1 MVNRRIGGSER
12 EFRNWAGNQ
21 VCLPMRQHQPN
32 SSASVSAI
40 VARAQLDGHTVK
52 AVGSGHSFT
61 AAACTTGHLVALDRM
76 KRVESVDLERGRVTV
91 QAGITLAELNEE
103 LAAVGLAM
111 PNLGDI
117 AYQTVAGAIGT
128 ATHGTGLQLG
138 NLATTVVGM
147 ELVDGNGDIVWCDE
161 DTNPELLAVARVG
174 IGALGIVTKVTL
186 QCVPAFNLHVA
197 ESVEVLDDLLD
208 GFAEH
213 AEANDHFEFFWVPGT
228 RRAMVKRNNRT
239 DAPAQP
245 ESKAD
250 YFVNK
255 IVSENLAFGAL
266 CRIGRRWPT
275 AVPKVAKLLST
286 AAGEREL
293 VDRSDRVFASPR
305 LVKFCEMEYGIP
317 IEALPEA
324 FRRVRAF
331 AATLGE
337 PILFP
342 IECRVSAADD
352 IPLSTGFGRT
362 NAWIA
367 VHRYQGVDYTNYFQG
382 VEAIMNDYDGRP
394 HWGKLHFQ
402 DAASLA
408 PRYPEWD
415 RFIDTR
421 AKLDPTGVF
430 ANAYTDRVLGPVTT

>member
-1 MVNRRIGGSER
+1 MQGE
-12 EFRNWAGNQ
+12 
-21 VCLPMRQHQPN
+21 
-32 SSASVSAI
+32 
-40 VARAQLDGHTVK
+40 TVK
-52 AVGSGHSFT
+52 AVGSAHSFT
-61 AAACTTGHLVALDRM
+61 AAACTSGHMVALDRLAA
-76 KRVESVDLERGRVTV
+76 VESIDLDTHRVTV
-91 QAGITLAELNEE
+91 QAGISLAALNTE

-128 ATHGTGLQLG
+128 ATHGTGLLLG

-147 ELVDGNGDIVWCDE
+147 EIVDGRGEILWCDE
-161 DTNPELLAVARVG
+161 QTNPELLAVARVG
-174 IGALGIVTKVTL
+174 VGALGVVTRVTL
-186 QCVPAFNLHVA
+186 QCVPAFNLHVR
-197 ESVEVLDDLLD
+197 ESVEDLDDLLD

-213 AEANDHFEFFWVPGT
+213 AGANDHFEFFWVPGT
-228 RRAMVKRNNRT
+228 KQAMVKRNNRT
-239 DAPAQP
+239 QRAAEP
-245 ESKAD
+245 ESKPAH
-250 YFVNK
+250 FFNK
-255 IVSENLAFGAL
+255 IVMENLAFGAV
-266 CRIGRRWPT
+266 CRVARRWPST
-275 AVPKVAKLLST
+275 VPT
-286 AAGEREL
+286 IAASLAGLAGDREV

-324 FRRVRAF
+324 YRRVRAF
-331 AATLGE
+331 AAELGE

-352 IPLSTGFGRT
+352 IALSTAEGRT
-362 NAWIA
+362 TAWIA
-367 VHRYQGVDYTNYFQG
+367 VHRYQGIDYANYFQG

-408 PRYPEWD
+408 PRYPQWD
-415 RFIDTR
+415 RFMETR

-430 ANAYTDRVLGPVTT
+430 TNPYTDRVFGPVV